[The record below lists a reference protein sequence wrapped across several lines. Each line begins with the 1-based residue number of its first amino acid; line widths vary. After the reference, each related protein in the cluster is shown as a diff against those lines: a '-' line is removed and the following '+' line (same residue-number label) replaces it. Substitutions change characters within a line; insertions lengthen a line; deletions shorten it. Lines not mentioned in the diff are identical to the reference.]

1 MAVFKIHKHTNY
13 TVMSNVHLRDKNLS
27 LKAKGLLSLMLS
39 LPEDWDYS
47 INGLVAICNKEK
59 EHAVKSTL
67 KELKDNGYVEI
78 KKYHIDGRYQ
88 YEYNVF
94 EEPKKQI
101 QEEEI
106 QGLENQPLEFQPVEN
121 HPLYKYTNKLNTNKL
136 NTNSIITVKPVIPK
150 KSNKGKDRV
159 AKLFELASGFN
170 FNRTDAVRTVLNDF
184 INNSLQLNKTLT
196 VISFEN
202 QLNMLKN
209 FNDDDI
215 VDIVKKTI
223 TRGWI
228 NVEYVIKNE
237 YSTKNIFD
245 NMQPRKYGGIKKL
258 SDKEF

>member
-1 MAVFKIHKHTNY
+1 MAVFKVHKHTNY
-13 TVMSNVHLRDKNLS
+13 TVMSNAHLKDRNLS

-88 YEYNVF
+88 YEYNVY
-94 EEPKKQI
+94 EEPKNQI
-101 QEEEI
+101 QEQKLQEV
-106 QGLENQPLEFQPVEN
+106 ENQALEIQPVEN
-121 HPLYKYTNKLNTNKL
+121 HPLNKYTNKLNTNKL
-136 NTNSIITVKPVIPK
+136 NTNNVIRAKPVITK

-159 AKLFELASGFN
+159 SKLFELASGFSID
-170 FNRTDAVRTVLNDF
+170 RSDAVRIVLKDF

-209 FNDDDI
+209 FNDNHI

-237 YSTKNIFD
+237 YTQKNTFD
-245 NMQPRKYGGIKKL
+245 NMEPKVYGSIKKL
-258 SDKEF
+258 SNKEF